1 MNLPVMRRAARAR
14 AGRRV
19 GAALL
24 VVLALAAMARPG
36 RAASGDPFSATVS
49 VDATA
54 ATVVQARE
62 KARLDGQRRAL
73 AAVVARL
80 AGGTSPTLPQL
91 DDNAITDLVQ
101 SFQVANERMSA
112 VRYLADYTF
121 HFRPAA
127 IERLMADA
135 GVAAAVPPAGQA
147 AANPPVAGPPPGNP
161 ESRGPAVLVPLYQA
175 GGALRLWDDP
185 NPWRRAWDEPSQDF
199 EAAHLVI
206 PLGDAGD
213 LAAIDAAKAK
223 AGDPAALAALARH
236 NAAAAAVVALAAI
249 EGPPDKPTAVDVT
262 LRRYRAG
269 QPVGSDAARFAANPG
284 ESADDLLHR
293 AVAASISEIASGES
307 GWKEEPVA
315 GYDRLGSLTAV
326 LPIAGLD
333 DWVHVRERIAGL
345 PAVRKIALVALSRE
359 EATIEIGYVGSL
371 DQLKAGLAG
380 ISLALVGDG
389 SSWRL
394 ARTVPTGTR

>member
-1 MNLPVMRRAARAR
+1 MHLPLMRRAAGAR
-14 AGRRV
+14 AGAV
-19 GAALL
+19 LL
-24 VVLALAAMARPG
+24 VVLALAAMTGPG
-36 RAASGDPFSATVS
+36 RAQSSDPFSATVS

-73 AAVVARL
+73 AAVVARQ
-80 AGGTSPTLPQL
+80 AGGTPPALPRL
-91 DDNAITDLVQ
+91 GDNAITDLVQ

-127 IERLMADA
+127 IARLMADA
-135 GVAAAVPPAGQA
+135 GIAAATPPSGRA
-147 AANPPVAGPPPGNP
+147 AANPPLAGPPPGNP
-161 ESRGPAVLVPLYQA
+161 ESGASVVLVPLYEA

-185 NPWRRAWDEPSQDF
+185 NPWRRAWNEPSPGFD
-199 EAAHLVI
+199 AAHLVI

-213 LAAIDAAKAK
+213 LAAIDADKAK
-223 AGDPAALAALARH
+223 AGDPAALGALARH
-236 NAAAAAVVALAAI
+236 NDAAAAIVALAAM
-249 EGPPDKPTAVDVT
+249 EGPPDKPTAIDVT

-269 QPVGSDAARFAANPG
+269 QLVGSDAARFAADPG
-284 ESADDLLHR
+284 EGTDDLLHR
-293 AVAASISEIASGES
+293 AVAASVSEIASGES
-307 GWKEEPVA
+307 GWKEQPAA
-315 GYDRLGSLTAV
+315 GYDQLGNLTAV

-333 DWVHVRERIAGL
+333 DWVRVRKRIAGL
-345 PAVRKIALVALSRE
+345 PAVRNIALVALSRE

-394 ARTVPTGTR
+394 ARTVPTGTP